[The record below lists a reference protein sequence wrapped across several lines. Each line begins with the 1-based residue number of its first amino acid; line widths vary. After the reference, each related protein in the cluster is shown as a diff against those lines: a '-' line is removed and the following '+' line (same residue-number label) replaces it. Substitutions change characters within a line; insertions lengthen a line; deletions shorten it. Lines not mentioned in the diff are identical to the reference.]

1 MEWFDFFEKLTQMIF
16 VFLKVLE
23 ICVSKICVKSGINWI
38 SLLKDSN
45 KNEDTLIK
53 DKKIA

>member
-1 MEWFDFFEKLTQMIF
+1 MIF

-23 ICVSKICVKSGINWI
+23 ICVSKIYVKSGINWI